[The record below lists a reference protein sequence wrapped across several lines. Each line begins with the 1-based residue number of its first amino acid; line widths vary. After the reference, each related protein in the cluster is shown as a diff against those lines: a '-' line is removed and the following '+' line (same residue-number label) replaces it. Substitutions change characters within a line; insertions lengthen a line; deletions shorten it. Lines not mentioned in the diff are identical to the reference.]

1 MVSIH
6 EGKVLGAQLQVLHSP
21 PCVSTHSSK
30 PCTPYAGRAMLTLV
44 TWLATHPCLAAAVQE
59 TARRRRPTLRPI
71 SMRAVAPVLGSGG
84 SGPVTDG
91 MEVLLDA
98 LDRA

>member
-44 TWLATHPCLAAAVQE
+44 TWLASHPCLAAAVQE
-59 TARRRRPTLRPI
+59 TARGRRLTLRPA
-71 SMRAVAPVLGSGG
+71 SARAVAPVLGPGG
-84 SGPVTDG
+84 SGPMTDG
-91 MEVLLDA
+91 MEVRLDA
-98 LDRA
+98 LD